1 MAAPAAHAAT
11 GVVISQAAFG
21 GPGGGNDEVVEIRN
35 TTAATIDIS
44 GWTLMASNDSG
55 TVGTRATVPAAT
67 TLPAGKTFVF
77 ANSAGTF
84 TAQGDVLYGTGVTN
98 TGGIQIRNG
107 STVMDAFGSTAVQ
120 ATFREGA
127 GIAQPSSGAGGFI
140 RKNGGTQDTDDNVA
154 DFTGPTTPTPTK
166 CGTACTGPVAP
177 GPCDPGPD
185 GITPITA
192 IQTLGANASCN
203 GTIVKVHGIVTGIDD
218 LYGSNFSSIFKADSG
233 IWIQEPTRADT
244 ATTSNALF
252 VAGIRRDPAD
262 PAGVIGSEI
271 TISGRVETKFGQ
283 VGIVPNGVGNTG
295 SPTAQEVA
303 LSTVATIDP
312 VKKPLPAPVILDR
325 GKAVEA
331 TERRKAEALAKL

>member
-1 MAAPAAHAAT
+1 M
-11 GVVISQAAFG
+11 
-21 GPGGGNDEVVEIRN
+21 
-35 TTAATIDIS
+35 
-44 GWTLMASNDSG
+44 
-55 TVGTRATVPAAT
+55 
-67 TLPAGKTFVF
+67 
-77 ANSAGTF
+77 
-84 TAQGDVLYGTGVTN
+84 TN

-185 GITPITA
+185 DITPITA

-233 IWIQEPTRADT
+233 I
-244 ATTSNALF
+244 
-252 VAGIRRDPAD
+252 
-262 PAGVIGSEI
+262 
-271 TISGRVETKFGQ
+271 
-283 VGIVPNGVGNTG
+283 
-295 SPTAQEVA
+295 
-303 LSTVATIDP
+303 
-312 VKKPLPAPVILDR
+312 
-325 GKAVEA
+325 
-331 TERRKAEALAKL
+331 